1 MPTGISRLGVCGGI
15 EWVASIFAAVALK
28 ASMISAFSLAS
39 PAGLHIERSGD
50 EPDYLAMARPAQKQ
64 ALPTKPA
71 TGEAGH
77 EPSIVIRIGADISVR
92 N

>member
-39 PAGLHIERSGD
+39 PAGLHIERSAD
-50 EPDYLAMARPAQKQ
+50 EPDYLAMAPPAQKL

-71 TGEAGH
+71 TVKPAM
-77 EPSIVIRIGADISVR
+77 SRR
-92 N
+92 L